1 MGVTENVFILS
12 FSPNYIGETMKGK
25 TLLLISLAAAAIF
38 AAQANANVPPCVS
51 RAAADLLPTAS
62 WLGGLLYEVA
72 FVTTIT
78 GTLSI
83 LLLTGNIVNALGTF
97 IGALIVI
104 GVILGS
110 VALLEYLKGK

>member
-12 FSPNYIGETMKGK
+12 FSPNYIGETMKAK

-72 FVTTIT
+72 FVTSTMM
-78 GTLSI
+78 TLC
-83 LLLTGNIVNALGTF
+83 
-97 IGALIVI
+97 
-104 GVILGS
+104 
-110 VALLEYLKGK
+110 